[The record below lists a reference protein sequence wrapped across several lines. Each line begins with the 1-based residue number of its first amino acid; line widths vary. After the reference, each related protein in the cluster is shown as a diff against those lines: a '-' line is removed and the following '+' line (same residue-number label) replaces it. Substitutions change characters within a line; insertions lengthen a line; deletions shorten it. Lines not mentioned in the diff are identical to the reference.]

1 MNFINRDK
9 EWFISCL
16 ENKPLI
22 EKLKKINL
30 IITDIDGCLTD
41 GSVYYFDS
49 QEIQKGFSI
58 QDGFMMSK
66 FNKPG
71 MPHLALLS
79 GRSDKSAKSRAKTL
93 GIPDD
98 LYYEGFCGGKIKAV
112 LEIQEK
118 LKTNKEETIF
128 FGDDLLDL
136 EIKESVAML
145 ASPTNALFYIH
156 ENSEIIVPRSGG
168 NGALRLLL
176 DLILYAQEKHPTQKI
191 IENAL
196 K

>member
-16 ENKPLI
+16 ENKPLV

-41 GSVYYFDS
+41 GSVYYLDS

-58 QDGFMMSK
+58 QDGFMMAK
-66 FNKPG
+66 CNKPG

-98 LYYEGFCGGKIKAV
+98 LYYEGFSRGKTKAV
-112 LEIQEK
+112 LKIQEK
-118 LKTNKEETIF
+118 LNIKKEETIF

-136 EIKESVAML
+136 ETKENITIL

-168 NGALRLLL
+168 NGAMRLLL
-176 DLILYAQEKHPTQKI
+176 DLILYAQERHPAQEI
-191 IENAL
+191 IKNAL